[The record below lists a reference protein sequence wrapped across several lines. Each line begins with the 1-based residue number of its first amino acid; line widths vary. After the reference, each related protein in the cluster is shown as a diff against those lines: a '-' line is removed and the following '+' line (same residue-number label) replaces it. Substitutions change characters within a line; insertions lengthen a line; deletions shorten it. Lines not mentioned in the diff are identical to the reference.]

1 MTDLSTALWR
11 KSARSGSYGC
21 VEVAI
26 VGDQV
31 AVRDSKDRNG
41 PVLLF
46 TAAEWQAFLGGV
58 RLGEL
63 DPSRFGL
70 PDH

>member
-1 MTDLSTALWR
+1 MIDLSTALWR
-11 KSARSGSYGC
+11 KSARSGAYGC
-21 VEVAI
+21 VEVAF

-46 TAAEWQAFLGGV
+46 KAAEWHAFVGGV
-58 RLGEL
+58 RSSEFN
-63 DPSRFGL
+63 PR
-70 PDH
+70 